1 MSTWRTARL
10 DEVAEVLGGGTP
22 SRQEPKYFGGSIAWA
37 TPTDV
42 TALGGLYISGA
53 KESITEAGLKNSST
67 KLLPPGAVLLTSRA
81 TIGYT
86 AVAKVPICTNQ
97 GFVNFICGPHLL
109 PEYLAFW
116 LRTQKDK
123 MVQHAGGTTFK
134 EIARGTLRKF
144 EIPFPNI
151 NEQRRIVDLLSRAE
165 GIVRLRHEAKKKAQ
179 AIIPALFLDMFGDPA
194 TNPKGWPR
202 VVLEEVAAVGSGNG
216 FPIIHQG
223 KKSGR
228 FPFYKVS
235 DMNLPGNEVE
245 MRRANNYI
253 NENDL
258 QTLRARVFRPG
269 TLIFPKIGAAI
280 ATNKKRVL
288 TIEACFDNNV
298 MGITPSKRLS
308 STFLHGLFLW
318 KDISDFASDS
328 NPPSIRKTT
337 VETWEIQLPPNELQE
352 QFAQR
357 VSAIRSA
364 QTLQASA
371 TEQAKGT
378 FNSLLSQVF
387 SEDRNSACTHEDEVT
402 A

>member
-202 VVLEEVAAVGSGNG
+202 KQIRALGRVVTGTTPPSVNEGMFDGSIPFVTPGDLTRDTVRTGRFLTEAGAQKSRVVRSGATLVCCIGATIGKTDRTWVRSALNQQINAVEWSTEVDDEFGVECLRQSAHVVRTMGGQTALPILKKSLFEVIQVPIPPKSQQQLFAERVTILRSIVRQQVEAASVAEATFNALLGRAFSEGVLPFSEPTGGQVAA
-216 FPIIHQG
+216 
-223 KKSGR
+223 
-228 FPFYKVS
+228 
-235 DMNLPGNEVE
+235 
-245 MRRANNYI
+245 
-253 NENDL
+253 
-258 QTLRARVFRPG
+258 
-269 TLIFPKIGAAI
+269 
-280 ATNKKRVL
+280 
-288 TIEACFDNNV
+288 
-298 MGITPSKRLS
+298 
-308 STFLHGLFLW
+308 
-318 KDISDFASDS
+318 
-328 NPPSIRKTT
+328 
-337 VETWEIQLPPNELQE
+337 
-352 QFAQR
+352 
-357 VSAIRSA
+357 
-364 QTLQASA
+364 
-371 TEQAKGT
+371 
-378 FNSLLSQVF
+378 
-387 SEDRNSACTHEDEVT
+387 
-402 A
+402 